1 MQKKPK
7 FGRPPKGERTQT
19 DRINLRADPEEKAR
33 FETAARKA
41 GLSLTDWRRR
51 TIDLRELD
59 STLLERSGSRGN
71 ES

>member
-1 MQKKPK
+1 MKQRPK

-41 GLSLTDWRRR
+41 GLSLTDWMKDRLRRAVR
-51 TIDLRELD
+51 RELGD
-59 STLLERSGSRGN
+59 
-71 ES
+71 